1 MQFSAHGQAAQRFSS
16 SLESVGGAV
25 TVPELPENHMRRHKL
40 LRRMVLAVGVVV
52 GLATPLSAQTSDS
65 AAKADR
71 RNPFVN
77 DPEASRQGALLFRQE
92 CMFCHGIG
100 AQGGMRGPDLT
111 TGSWNHGGADAALF
125 AR

>member
-1 MQFSAHGQAAQRFSS
+1 
-16 SLESVGGAV
+16 LAV
-25 TVPELPENHMRRHKL
+25 TVPELPENHLRRHKL

-65 AAKADR
+65 PAKADR